1 VLLPDSPPVRELRYT
16 ATMYQRLVYEPRAPH
31 GPMPRRLV
39 GIFYEIFMPPGHL
52 FTTSLSLALYSI
64 CQTAPMTYT
73 ARSEA
78 LAMLDLFFLGL
89 TTGFFIA
96 CLAYIVG
103 CEQL

>member
-1 VLLPDSPPVRELRYT
+1 VD
-16 ATMYQRLVYEPRAPH
+16 
-31 GPMPRRLV
+31 
-39 GIFYEIFMPPGHL
+39 IFYEILMPVGRL
-52 FTTSLSLALYSI
+52 FTTSLSLVLYSI
-64 CQTAPMTYT
+64 RQTGPMTYT

-96 CLAYIVG
+96 CLAYIVS

>member
-1 VLLPDSPPVRELRYT
+1 
-16 ATMYQRLVYEPRAPH
+16 
-31 GPMPRRLV
+31 V
-39 GIFYEIFMPPGHL
+39 GIFYEILMPPGRL
-52 FTTSLSLALYSI
+52 FTTSLSLAFYNI

-96 CLAYIVG
+96 CMAYIAG
-103 CEQL
+103 CERL